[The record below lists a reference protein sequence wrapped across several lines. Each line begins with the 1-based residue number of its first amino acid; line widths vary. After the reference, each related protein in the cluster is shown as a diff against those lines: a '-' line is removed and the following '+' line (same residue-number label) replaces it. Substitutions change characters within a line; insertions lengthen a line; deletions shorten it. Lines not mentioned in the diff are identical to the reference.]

1 MTGITAMDLPDE
13 ALVSLILQ
21 IDDVADVLAF
31 GATCA
36 RLTAIVRDDRLW
48 MSLFA
53 RDHGYI
59 YARGLFALGWTP
71 GAGPGDPWS
80 GRAMRFWREMME
92 AHEPTT
98 DIDPHL
104 GALGPDTPADARAPP
119 PFAHMA
125 AMGKNWRWLYAC
137 HTRDPVPAGGDAD
150 GSPLAETATRP
161 GAVLVVGPADAMS
174 VTLSTRTFRG
184 DVSPRGLANGYGV
197 EFRWRRGRAVGWTEG
212 LWRDGRAHGWHVA
225 VSRTLATSGFMR
237 QACFFG
243 VACSAARNGSRTW
256 GKIGGQTLSGPCL
269 REDADGTW
277 LRGVVKGGVFDR
289 ATRWSSSGVR
299 FGWSNDA
306 AVAASGDDGGDW
318 LERHP
323 NGDTVLF
330 RGVDTDQPTVVWF
343 RCSPASPHRE
353 FAGRTIR
360 DVRWTLVCV
369 DAAPADNPQWIYV
382 PQGDSDDARAFW
394 RYVQLEG
401 GIAWT
406 DEARR
411 IALDVM
417 RQRALPT
424 LCS

>member
-1 MTGITAMDLPDE
+1 MTAVSAMDLPDE
-13 ALVSLILQ
+13 ALVGLILQ

-36 RLTAIVRDDRLW
+36 RLAAIVRDDRLW

-53 RDHGYI
+53 RDYGRI
-59 YARGLFALGWTP
+59 YAQGLFALGWTP

-80 GRAMRFWREMME
+80 DRATRFWREMME
-92 AHEPTT
+92 AHEPTI
-98 DIDPHL
+98 DIDPHP
-104 GALGPDTPADARAPP
+104 GALGPDTPTDGRAPP
-119 PFAHMA
+119 PFAHMT

-137 HTRDPVPAGGDAD
+137 HIRGPTPAD
-150 GSPLAETATRP
+150 GDATRP
-161 GAVLVVGPADAMS
+161 GSALVVGPAHATS
-174 VTLSTRTFRG
+174 TTPSTRTFRG

-197 EFRWRRGRAVGWTEG
+197 EFRWQRGRAVGWTEG
-212 LWRDGRAHGWHVA
+212 LWRDGQAHGWHVA
-225 VSRTLATSGFMR
+225 VSRTSATSGFTR
-237 QACFFG
+237 QTGFFG
-243 VACSAARNGSRTW
+243 VACFTARNGSRTW
-256 GKIGGQTLSGPCL
+256 GKTNGQSLTGPCL

-277 LRGVVKGGVFDR
+277 LRGVVKDGVFDR

-299 FGWSNDA
+299 FGWTNDA

-353 FAGRTIR
+353 LAGRTIR
-360 DVRWTLVCV
+360 DVRWTFVCA
-369 DAAPADNPQWIYV
+369 DASPTDNPQWIYV

-394 RYVQLEG
+394 RYVQLDD
-401 GIAWT
+401 GIGWS

-424 LCS
+424 LHS